1 MPVCVFEGCM
11 SGSKKKNLIKPKNI
25 VHLHKFPKNIELR
38 KKWLHQ
44 IKQGSSI
51 QDVNFIV
58 LYFSLLYHDIVYT
71 ILL

>member
-1 MPVCVFEGCM
+1 M
-11 SGSKKKNLIKPKNI
+11 SGSKRKNLIKPKNI

-51 QDVNFIV
+51 QNVNF
-58 LYFSLLYHDIVYT
+58 DTGKYT
-71 ILL
+71 E